1 MKSKSIRK
9 EEAIERQK
17 EYDKLTVEQK
27 ITILD
32 DKYSKGIGAKKERA
46 RLQKKQGKKWL

>member
-1 MKSKSIRK
+1 MKSRSDRK

-46 RLQKKQGKKWL
+46 RLQKKQEK